1 MIRVWDRFRELDFL
15 ICCTHTHARVHT
27 SSFLFGSNRYRSLNR
42 CKLARKILDATI
54 FMGLFQKLNSLLY
67 ISRGQKLKCFQPLKA
82 RLINFSLQL
91 KTNLESWKSSLLRL
105 KNYVILLRT
114 RFQSRYL
121 RHFHCYFFF
130 FFCRKNCL
138 KSDVARIIFVCSF
151 LAMITVKFNDSAR
164 WKVYIHFTIPS
175 ERWRNWVKGDWPPPP
190 NMTSHSGGTDCLS
203 VSITD
208 EDSLGRRFGWQPI
221 RNFPRWHNCH
231 I

>member
-1 MIRVWDRFRELDFL
+1 M
-15 ICCTHTHARVHT
+15 
-27 SSFLFGSNRYRSLNR
+27 
-42 CKLARKILDATI
+42 
-54 FMGLFQKLNSLLY
+54 
-67 ISRGQKLKCFQPLKA
+67 KCFQPLKA

-105 KNYVILLRT
+105 KLKITLSFFERDFNRDIYVTFIVI
-114 RFQSRYL
+114 
-121 RHFHCYFFF
+121 FFF